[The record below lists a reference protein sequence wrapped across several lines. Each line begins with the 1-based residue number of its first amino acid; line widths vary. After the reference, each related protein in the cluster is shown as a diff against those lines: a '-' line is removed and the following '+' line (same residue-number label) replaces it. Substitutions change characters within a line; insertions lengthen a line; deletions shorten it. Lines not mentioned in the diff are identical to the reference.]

1 MSVSHPII
9 AVTGS
14 SGSGTSTVKQAFEDI
29 FRRGGIK
36 PVVVEGDSFHKYD
49 RVEMRVAVAEAE
61 ARGAALTHF
70 GPEANCLDRLENL
83 FQTYSETGKGEKRY
97 YIHDQVGAEAAQYN
111 QVPGTFTPWEEI
123 DGDNDVLFYEGL
135 HGGMVTD
142 EVNIP
147 KFVDLL
153 IGVVPV
159 INLEW
164 IQKVKRDCSNRG
176 YSQEAVVDIILKR
189 MPDYIHHITPQFS
202 RTHINFQRVPL
213 IDTSNPFVMREIPT
227 PDESLVV
234 IRFKNPAQ
242 ADFPYYLSM
251 LKDSFMSR
259 PNNMVVPAVKMG
271 LAMEIILTPFIMEM
285 MNKKSQRN

>member
-14 SGSGTSTVKQAFEDI
+14 SGAGTSTVKHAFEDI

-36 PVVVEGDSFHKYD
+36 PVVVEGDSFHRYD
-49 RVEMRVAVAEAE
+49 RKEMRAEVVKAE
-61 ARGAALTHF
+61 DKGQSLTHF
-70 GPEANCLDRLENL
+70 GPEANCLDRLEQL
-83 FQTYSETGKGEKRY
+83 FQNYGETGKGERRF
-97 YIHDQVGAEAAQYN
+97 YIHSDAEGVPFN
-111 QVPGTFTPWEEI
+111 QPAGTFTPWEEL
-123 DGDNDVLFYEGL
+123 DTNNDLLFYEGL
-135 HGGMVTD
+135 HGGIVTD
-142 EVNIP
+142 EVNIAQY
-147 KFVDLL
+147 VDLM

-164 IQKVKRDCSNRG
+164 IQKIKRDCTNRG
-176 YSQEAVVDIILKR
+176 YSSEAVVDIILKR
-189 MPDYIHHITPQFS
+189 LPDYIHHITPQFS

-234 IRFKNPAQ
+234 IRFKDPTM
-242 ADFPYYLSM
+242 ADFPFYLSM

-259 PNNMVVPAVKMG
+259 PNNLVVPAVKMG
-271 LAMEIILTPFIMEM
+271 LAMEIILTPFIDEM
-285 MNKKSQRN
+285 MMKKRQRG

>member
-1 MSVSHPII
+1 MSVAHPII

-14 SGSGTSTVKQAFEDI
+14 SGAGTSTVKHAFEDI

-49 RVEMRVAVAEAE
+49 RMGMREAVAKAEAE
-61 ARGAALTHF
+61 GEILTHF
-70 GPEANCLDRLENL
+70 GPKGNCLDGLERL
-83 FQTYSETGKGEKRY
+83 FQNYSETGKGERRF
-97 YIHDQVGAEAAQYN
+97 YIHSDAEGIPYN
-111 QVPGTFTPWEEI
+111 QAAGTFTPWEEI
-123 DGDNDVLFYEGL
+123 EGNTDLLFYEGL
-135 HGGMVTD
+135 HGGIVTD
-142 EVNIP
+142 DVNIAQ
-147 KFVDLL
+147 FTDLL

-164 IQKVKRDCSNRG
+164 IQKIKRDCTNRG
-176 YSQEAVVDIILKR
+176 YSTEAVVDIILKR
-189 MPDYIHHITPQFS
+189 MPDYINHITPQFS
-202 RTHINFQRVPL
+202 RSHINFQRVPL

-234 IRFKNPAQ
+234 IRFKDPKM

-259 PNNMVVPAVKMG
+259 PNNLVVPAVKMG
-271 LAMEIILTPFIMEM
+271 LAMEVILTPFIEEM
-285 MNKKSQRN
+285 MIKKRQRG

>member
-1 MSVSHPII
+1 MSVAHPII

-14 SGSGTSTVKQAFEDI
+14 SGAGTSTVKHAFEDI
-29 FRRGGIK
+29 FRRGGIR

-49 RVEMRVAVAEAE
+49 RAGMRVATAKAEAE
-61 ARGAALTHF
+61 GQVLTHF
-70 GPEANCLDRLENL
+70 GPEGNDLHSLENL
-83 FQTYSETGKGEKRY
+83 FQNYAETGKGERRF
-97 YIHDQVGAEAAQYN
+97 YIHSDAEGIPYN
-111 QVPGTFTPWEEI
+111 QPAGTFTPWEEI
-123 DGDNDVLFYEGL
+123 DGNTDLLFYEGL
-135 HGGMVTD
+135 HGGIVTD
-142 EVNIP
+142 DVNIAQ
-147 KFVDLL
+147 FTDLL

-164 IQKVKRDCSNRG
+164 IQKIKRDCSNRG
-176 YSQEAVVDIILKR
+176 YSTEAVVDIILKR

-234 IRFKNPAQ
+234 IRFKEPKT
-242 ADFPYYLSM
+242 ADFPFYLSM

-259 PNNMVVPAVKMG
+259 PNNLVIPAVKLG
-271 LAMEIILTPFIMEM
+271 LAMEVILTPFIEEM
-285 MNKKSQRN
+285 MIKKRQRG

>member
-1 MSVSHPII
+1 MSVAHPII

-14 SGSGTSTVKQAFEDI
+14 SGAGTSTVKHAFEDI
-29 FRRGGIK
+29 FRRGGIR
-36 PVVVEGDSFHKYD
+36 PVVVEGDSFHRYD
-49 RVEMRVAVAEAE
+49 RAGMREATAKAESE
-61 ARGAALTHF
+61 GRVLTHF
-70 GPEANCLDRLENL
+70 GPEGNDLESLERL
-83 FQTYSETGKGEKRY
+83 FQNYSETGKGERRF
-97 YIHDQVGAEAAQYN
+97 YIHSDAEGIPYN
-111 QVPGTFTPWEEI
+111 QPAGTFTPWEEI
-123 DGDNDVLFYEGL
+123 DGNTDLLFYEGL
-135 HGGMVTD
+135 HGGIVTD
-142 EVNIP
+142 DVNIAQ
-147 KFVDLL
+147 FTDLL

-164 IQKVKRDCSNRG
+164 IQKIKRDCSNRG
-176 YSQEAVVDIILKR
+176 YSTEAVVDIILKR

-234 IRFKNPAQ
+234 IRFKDPKM

-259 PNNMVVPAVKMG
+259 PNNLVVPAVKMG
-271 LAMEIILTPFIMEM
+271 LAMEVILTPFIEEM
-285 MNKKSQRN
+285 MIKKRQRG

>member
-1 MSVSHPII
+1 MSVAHPII

-14 SGSGTSTVKQAFEDI
+14 SGAGTSTVKHAFEDI

-36 PVVVEGDSFHKYD
+36 PVIVEGDSFHKYD
-49 RVEMRVAVAEAE
+49 RAGMREAVEKANEE
-61 ARGAALTHF
+61 GKILTHF
-70 GPEANCLDRLENL
+70 GPDGNCLDGLESL
-83 FQTYSETGKGEKRY
+83 FQNYSETGKGERRF
-97 YIHDQVGAEAAQYN
+97 YIHSDAEGVQFN
-111 QVPGTFTPWEEI
+111 QPAGTFTSWEEI
-123 DGDNDVLFYEGL
+123 DGNTDLLFYEGL
-135 HGGMVTD
+135 HGGAVTD
-142 EVNIP
+142 DFNIAQ
-147 KFVDLL
+147 FVDLL

-164 IQKVKRDCSNRG
+164 IQKIKRDCSNRG
-176 YSQEAVVDIILKR
+176 YSSEAVVDIILKR
-189 MPDYIHHITPQFS
+189 MPDYINHITPQFS

-234 IRFKNPAQ
+234 IRFKEPKM

-259 PNNMVVPAVKMG
+259 PNNLVVPAVKMG
-271 LAMEIILTPFIMEM
+271 LAIEVILAPVIEEM
-285 MNKKSQRN
+285 MTKKRQRG

>member
-1 MSVSHPII
+1 MSVAHPII

-14 SGSGTSTVKQAFEDI
+14 SGAGTSTVKHAFEDI

-36 PVVVEGDSFHKYD
+36 PVVVEGDSFHRYD
-49 RVEMRVAVAEAE
+49 RKEMRAEVVKAE
-61 ARGAALTHF
+61 EKGESLTHF
-70 GPEANCLDRLENL
+70 GPEANCLDRLEEL
-83 FQTYSETGKGEKRY
+83 FQTYAEFGKGEKRF
-97 YIHDQVGAEAAQYN
+97 YIHDEVEGAKYN
-111 QVPGTFTPWEEI
+111 QPPCTFTPWEEI
-123 DGDNDVLFYEGL
+123 DGDNDLLFYEGL
-135 HGGMVTD
+135 HGGVVTD
-142 EVNIP
+142 EVNIA
-147 KFVDLL
+147 KYVDMM

-164 IQKVKRDCSNRG
+164 IQKIKRDCTNRG

-189 MPDYIHHITPQFS
+189 LPDYIHHITPQFS

-234 IRFKNPAQ
+234 IRFKDPAM
-242 ADFPYYLSM
+242 ADFPYYQSM

-259 PNNMVVPAVKMG
+259 PNNLVVPAVKMG
-271 LAMEIILTPFIMEM
+271 LAMEIILTPFIDEM
-285 MNKKSQRN
+285 MVKKRQRG

>member
-1 MSVSHPII
+1 MSVAHPII

-14 SGSGTSTVKQAFEDI
+14 SGAGTSTVKHAFEDI
-29 FRRGGIK
+29 FRRGGVK

-49 RVEMRVAVAEAE
+49 RQGMRVAVAEAAE
-61 ARGAALTHF
+61 KGEILTHF
-70 GPEANCLDRLENL
+70 GPEGNCLDGLERL
-83 FQTYSETGKGEKRY
+83 FQNYGETGKGERRF
-97 YIHDQVGAEAAQYN
+97 YIHSDAEGIPFN
-111 QVPGTFTPWEEI
+111 QPAGTFTPWEEI
-123 DGDNDVLFYEGL
+123 DGNTDLLFYEGL
-135 HGGMVTD
+135 HGGIVTD
-142 EVNIP
+142 DVNIAQ
-147 KFVDLL
+147 FVDLL

-164 IQKVKRDCSNRG
+164 IQKIKRDCSNRG
-176 YSQEAVVDIILKR
+176 YSSEAVVDIILKR

-202 RTHINFQRVPL
+202 RSHINFQRVPL

-234 IRFKNPAQ
+234 IRFKDPSM

-259 PNNMVVPAVKMG
+259 PNNLVIPAVKLG
-271 LAMEIILTPFIMEM
+271 LAMEIILTPFIEEM
-285 MNKKSQRN
+285 MIKKRQRG

>member
-14 SGSGTSTVKQAFEDI
+14 SGAGTSNVKHAFEDI
-29 FRRGGIK
+29 FRRTNVK
-36 PVVVEGDSFHKYD
+36 PAVIEGDSFHRYN
-49 RVEMRVAVAEAE
+49 REEMLAAVAQAEAE
-61 ARGAALTHF
+61 GRAMTHF
-70 GPEANCLDRLENL
+70 GPEANCLDRLERL
-83 FQTYSETGKGEKRY
+83 FQTYSETGRGEKRY
-97 YIHDQVGAEAAQYN
+97 YIHDENEAVKFN
-111 QVPGTFTPWEEI
+111 QPPGTFTEWEEL
-123 DGDNDVLFYEGL
+123 DNDSDLLFYEGL

-142 EVNIP
+142 EVNIAQYT
-147 KFVDLL
+147 DLL

-159 INLEW
+159 INIEW
-164 IQKVKRDCSNRG
+164 IQKIKRDCSNRG
-176 YSQEAVVDIILKR
+176 YSQDAVVDIILKR

-227 PDESLVV
+227 PDESLCV
-234 IRFKNPAQ
+234 IRFKDPKM

-259 PNNMVVPAVKMG
+259 PNNMVVPGTKMG
-271 LAMEIILTPFIMEM
+271 LAIEIILMPFVEEM
-285 MNKKSQRN
+285 MQKKRQRG

>member
-1 MSVSHPII
+1 MSISNPIV

-14 SGSGTSTVKQAFEDI
+14 SGAGTSTVKHAFEDI
-29 FRRGGIK
+29 FRRGGIR
-36 PVVVEGDSFHKYD
+36 PVVIEGDSFHRYERPEMQEK
-49 RVEMRVAVAEAE
+49 VEAAEAE
-61 ARGAALTHF
+61 GGMLTHF

-83 FQTYSETGKGEKRY
+83 FQTYSESGRGERRF
-97 YIHDQVGAEAAQYN
+97 YIHSDAEGLPYGQPA
-111 QVPGTFTPWEEI
+111 GTFTPWEEI
-123 DGDNDVLFYEGL
+123 DPNSDLLFYEGL
-135 HGGMVTD
+135 HGGIVTD
-142 EVNIP
+142 EVNIAQ
-147 KFVDLL
+147 FVDLL

-164 IQKVKRDCSNRG
+164 IQKIKRDCSNRG
-176 YSQEAVVDIILKR
+176 YSQEAVINIILKR

-234 IRFKNPAQ
+234 IRFKDPKK

-259 PNNMVVPAVKMG
+259 PNNLVVPAVKMG
-271 LAMEIILTPFIMEM
+271 LAMEVILTPFIEEM
-285 MNKKSQRN
+285 MEKKRQRG

>member
-1 MSVSHPII
+1 MSVAHPII

-14 SGSGTSTVKQAFEDI
+14 SGAGTSTVKHAFEDI

-49 RVEMRVAVAEAE
+49 RMGMREAVKEAE
-61 ARGAALTHF
+61 ARNEILTHF
-70 GPEANCLDRLENL
+70 GPEGNCLDGLERL
-83 FQTYSETGKGEKRY
+83 FQNYSETGKGERRF
-97 YIHDQVGAEAAQYN
+97 YIHSDAEGVPFN
-111 QVPGTFTPWEEI
+111 QPAGTFTPWEEI
-123 DGDNDVLFYEGL
+123 DGDNDLLFYEGL
-135 HGGMVTD
+135 HGGVVTD
-142 EVNIP
+142 EVNIAQ
-147 KFVDLL
+147 FVDLL

-164 IQKVKRDCSNRG
+164 IQKIKRDCTNRG
-176 YSQEAVVDIILKR
+176 YSSEAVVDIILKR
-189 MPDYIHHITPQFS
+189 LPDYINHITPQFS

-227 PDESLVV
+227 PDESLIV
-234 IRFKNPAQ
+234 IRFKDPKQ

-259 PNNMVVPAVKMG
+259 PNNLVVPAVKMG
-271 LAMEIILTPFIMEM
+271 LAMEIILTPFIDDM
-285 MNKKSQRN
+285 MLKKRQRG

>member
-1 MSVSHPII
+1 MSDSHPII

-14 SGSGTSTVKQAFEDI
+14 SGAGTSTVKHAFEDI
-29 FRRGGIK
+29 FRRAGIK
-36 PVVVEGDSFHKYD
+36 PVVLEGDSFHRYD
-49 RVEMRVAVAEAE
+49 RKEMRVEVEKSAEK
-61 ARGAALTHF
+61 GDSLTHF

-83 FQTYSETGKGEKRY
+83 FQMYSETGKGEKRY
-97 YIHDQVGAEAAQYN
+97 YIHDHAESEKFGQPA
-111 QVPGTFTPWEEI
+111 GTFTPWEEI
-123 DGDNDVLFYEGL
+123 DGDNDLLFYEGL
-135 HGGMVTD
+135 HGGIVTD
-142 EVNIP
+142 EVNIARY
-147 KFVDLL
+147 VDLL

-164 IQKVKRDCSNRG
+164 IQKIKRDCSNRG
-176 YSQEAVVDIILKR
+176 YSTEAVVDIILKR
-189 MPDYIHHITPQFS
+189 LPDYIHHITPQFS

-234 IRFKNPAQ
+234 IRFKDPSM

-259 PNNMVVPAVKMG
+259 PNNLVVPAVKMG
-271 LAMEIILTPFIMEM
+271 LAMEIILTPFIKEM
-285 MNKKSQRN
+285 MDKKSQRS

>member
-1 MSVSHPII
+1 MSDAHPIV

-14 SGSGTSTVKQAFEDI
+14 SGAGTSTVKHAFEDI

-36 PVVVEGDSFHKYD
+36 PVVVEGDSFHRYD
-49 RVEMRVAVAEAE
+49 RKEMRAEVVKAE
-61 ARGAALTHF
+61 EKGESLTHF
-70 GPEANCLDRLENL
+70 GPEANCLDRLEQL
-83 FQTYSETGKGEKRY
+83 FQTYAETGKGEKRY
-97 YIHDQVGAEAAQYN
+97 YIHDEAEGAKFN
-111 QVPGTFTPWEEI
+111 QPPGTFTPWEEI
-123 DGDNDVLFYEGL
+123 DGDNDLLFYEGL
-135 HGGMVTD
+135 HGGVVTD
-142 EVNIP
+142 EVNIA
-147 KFVDLL
+147 KYVDMM

-164 IQKVKRDCSNRG
+164 IQKFKRDCTNRS

-189 MPDYIHHITPQFS
+189 LPDYIHHITPQFS

-234 IRFKNPAQ
+234 IRFKDPTM
-242 ADFPYYLSM
+242 ADFPYYQSM

-259 PNNMVVPAVKMG
+259 PNNLVVPAVKMG
-271 LAMEIILTPFIMEM
+271 LAMEIILTPVIEEM
-285 MNKKSQRN
+285 MIKKRQRG

>member
-14 SGSGTSTVKQAFEDI
+14 SGAGTSTVKHAFEDI

-49 RVEMRVAVAEAE
+49 RVEMRAAVAEAD
-61 ARGAALTHF
+61 ARGEALTHF

-83 FQTYSETGKGEKRY
+83 FQTYAETGKGEKRY
-97 YIHDQVGAEAAQYN
+97 YIHDQAEGAKFN
-111 QVPGTFTPWEEI
+111 QAPGTFTPWEEI

-135 HGGMVTD
+135 HGGVVTD

-164 IQKVKRDCSNRG
+164 IQKVKRDCTNRG

-189 MPDYIHHITPQFS
+189 MPDYINHITPQFS

-227 PDESLVV
+227 TDESLIV
-234 IRFKNPAQ
+234 IRFKDPKQ
-242 ADFPYYLSM
+242 ADFPYYLNM
-251 LKDSFMSR
+251 IKDSFMSR

-271 LAMEIILTPFIMEM
+271 LAMEIILTPVIEEM
-285 MNKKSQRN
+285 MIKKRQRG

>member
-1 MSVSHPII
+1 MSVPHPII

-14 SGSGTSTVKQAFEDI
+14 SGAGTSTVKQAFEDI

-36 PVVVEGDSFHKYD
+36 PVVVEGDSFHRYD
-49 RVEMRVAVAEAE
+49 RVGMRAAVAQAE
-61 ARGAALTHF
+61 LAGKALTHF

-97 YIHDQVGAEAAQYN
+97 YIHDQAEGARYN
-111 QVPGTFTPWEEI
+111 QPAGTFTPWEEI
-123 DGDNDVLFYEGL
+123 DGDNDLLFYEGL
-135 HGGMVTD
+135 HGGIVTD

-164 IQKVKRDCSNRG
+164 IQKVKRDCTNRG
-176 YSQEAVVDIILKR
+176 YSQEAVIDIILKR

-234 IRFKNPAQ
+234 IRFKDPKQ

-251 LKDSFMSR
+251 LKDSYMSR

-271 LAMEIILTPFIMEM
+271 LAMEIILTPFIEEM
-285 MNKKSQRN
+285 MIKKRQRG

>member
-14 SGSGTSTVKQAFEDI
+14 SGAGTSTVKQAFEDI

-36 PVVVEGDSFHKYD
+36 PVVVEGDSFHRYD
-49 RVEMRVAVAEAE
+49 RIAMRAAVAEAE
-61 ARGAALTHF
+61 AKGEALTHF

-97 YIHDQVGAEAAQYN
+97 YIHDENEGAKYN
-111 QVPGTFTPWEEI
+111 QPPGTFTPWEEI
-123 DGDNDVLFYEGL
+123 DGDSDLLFYEGL
-135 HGGMVTD
+135 HGAIVTD

-227 PDESLVV
+227 ADESLVV
-234 IRFKNPAQ
+234 IRFKDPKQ
-242 ADFPYYLSM
+242 ADFPYYLNM
-251 LKDSFMSR
+251 LKDSYMSR
-259 PNNMVVPAVKMG
+259 PNNMVVPAVKLG
-271 LAMEIILTPFIMEM
+271 LAMEIILTPFIEEM
-285 MNKKSQRN
+285 MIRKRQRG

>member
-1 MSVSHPII
+1 MSIAHPIV

-14 SGSGTSTVKQAFEDI
+14 SGAGTSTVKHAFEDI

-36 PVVVEGDSFHKYD
+36 PVVVEGDSFHRYD
-49 RVEMRVAVAEAE
+49 RKEMRSEVVKAEE
-61 ARGAALTHF
+61 KGESLTHF
-70 GPEANCLDRLENL
+70 GPEANCLDRLEQL
-83 FQTYSETGKGEKRY
+83 FQTYAETGKGEKRY
-97 YIHDQVGAEAAQYN
+97 YIHDEVEGAKFGQP
-111 QVPGTFTPWEEI
+111 PGTFTPWEEI
-123 DGDNDVLFYEGL
+123 DGDNDLLFYEGL
-135 HGGMVTD
+135 HGGVVTD
-142 EVNIP
+142 EVNIA
-147 KFVDLL
+147 KFVDLM

-164 IQKVKRDCSNRG
+164 IQKIKRDCTNRG

-189 MPDYIHHITPQFS
+189 LPDYIHHITPQFS

-234 IRFKNPAQ
+234 IRFKNPKI

-259 PNNMVVPAVKMG
+259 PNNLVVPAVKMG
-271 LAMEIILTPFIMEM
+271 LAMEIILTPFIEEM
-285 MNKKSQRN
+285 MVKKRQRG

>member
-1 MSVSHPII
+1 MSVAHPII

-14 SGSGTSTVKQAFEDI
+14 SGAGTSTVKHAFEDI

-49 RVEMRVAVAEAE
+49 RVGMRAAVAKAE
-61 ARGAALTHF
+61 EEGQVLTHF
-70 GPEANCLDRLENL
+70 GPEGNCLDGLERL
-83 FQTYSETGKGEKRY
+83 FQNYSETGKGERRF
-97 YIHDQVGAEAAQYN
+97 YIHSDAEGIPFN
-111 QVPGTFTPWEEI
+111 QPAGTFTPWEEI
-123 DGDNDVLFYEGL
+123 DGNSDLLFYEGL
-135 HGGMVTD
+135 HGGIVTD
-142 EVNIP
+142 DVNIAQ
-147 KFVDLL
+147 FTDLL

-164 IQKVKRDCSNRG
+164 IQKIKRDCSNRG
-176 YSQEAVVDIILKR
+176 YSSEAVVDIILKR
-189 MPDYIHHITPQFS
+189 MPDYINHITPQFS

-234 IRFKNPAQ
+234 IRFKDPST

-259 PNNMVVPAVKMG
+259 PNNLVIPAVKMG
-271 LAMEIILTPFIMEM
+271 LAMEVILTPVIEEM
-285 MNKKSQRN
+285 MIKKRQRG

>member
-14 SGSGTSTVKQAFEDI
+14 SGAGTSTVKHAFEDI

-36 PVVVEGDSFHKYD
+36 PVVVEGDSFHRYD
-49 RVEMRVAVAEAE
+49 RIAMRAAVAEAE
-61 ARGAALTHF
+61 AKGEALTHF
-70 GPEANCLDRLENL
+70 GPEANCLERLENL
-83 FQTYSETGKGEKRY
+83 FQTYAETGRGEKRY
-97 YIHDQVGAEAAQYN
+97 YIHDETEGAKYN
-111 QVPGTFTPWEEI
+111 QSPGTFTPWEEI
-123 DGDNDVLFYEGL
+123 DGDNDLLFYEGL
-135 HGGMVTD
+135 HGAIVTD

-164 IQKVKRDCSNRG
+164 IQKVKRDCANRG

-227 PDESLVV
+227 EDESLVV
-234 IRFKNPAQ
+234 IRFKDPKQ

-259 PNNMVVPAVKMG
+259 PNNMVVPAVKLG
-271 LAMEIILTPFIMEM
+271 LAMEIILTPFIEEM
-285 MNKKSQRN
+285 MIRKRQRG

>member
-14 SGSGTSTVKQAFEDI
+14 SGAGTSNVKHAFEDI
-29 FRRGGIK
+29 FRRTNVK
-36 PVVVEGDSFHKYD
+36 PAVIEGDSFHRYN
-49 RVEMRVAVAEAE
+49 REEMLAAVAQAEAE
-61 ARGAALTHF
+61 GRAMTHF
-70 GPEANCLDRLENL
+70 GPEANCLDRLERL
-83 FQTYSETGKGEKRY
+83 FQTYSETGRGEKRY
-97 YIHDQVGAEAAQYN
+97 YIHDETEAVKFN
-111 QVPGTFTPWEEI
+111 QPPGTFTEWEEL
-123 DGDNDVLFYEGL
+123 DNDSDLLFYEGL

-142 EVNIP
+142 EVNIAQYT
-147 KFVDLL
+147 DLL

-159 INLEW
+159 INIEW
-164 IQKVKRDCSNRG
+164 IQKIKRDCANRG
-176 YSQEAVVDIILKR
+176 YSQDAVVDIILKR

-227 PDESLVV
+227 PDESLCV
-234 IRFKNPAQ
+234 IRFKDPKM

-259 PNNMVVPAVKMG
+259 PNNMVVPGTKMG
-271 LAMEIILTPFIMEM
+271 LAIEIILMPFVEEM
-285 MNKKSQRN
+285 MQKKRQRG